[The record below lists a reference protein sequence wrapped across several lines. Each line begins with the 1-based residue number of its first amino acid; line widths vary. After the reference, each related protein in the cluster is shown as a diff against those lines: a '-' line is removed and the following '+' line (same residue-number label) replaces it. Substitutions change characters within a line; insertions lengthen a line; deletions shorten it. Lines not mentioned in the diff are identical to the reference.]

1 MTYPPQPPGPPQGP
15 YGPPP
20 PGPQDPFN
28 QGPYNQGPNPY
39 QPQPPWAGG
48 PPGYPMGPPPKKP
61 RTGLIATLII
71 VAILV
76 VGGGG
81 VAAYLLLGR
90 DDEAGKGS
98 GQGGGEGG
106 GARAA
111 AQTYVLEL
119 EKALNA
125 PVQEVDLGKLKPVTC
140 GEDFAKM
147 EDDLAD
153 AKGRGESTSAGPG
166 DEGKIRIRLKDFERT
181 PDGAK
186 FTLTER
192 EAGGGGDEQTRDM
205 TVAKEGAGWQVC
217 GLYEK
222 GQSGGGETGDN
233 GGSSGS
239 SPTRAVPPNPIPP
252 PTT

>member
-20 PGPQDPFN
+20 PGPPHDPYN

-39 QPQPPWAGG
+39 QQPPW
-48 PPGYPMGPPPKKP
+48 GYPGPPPKKP

-81 VAAYLLLGR
+81 VTAYLLLGR

-119 EKALNA
+119 ETALNA

-153 AKGRGESTSAGPG
+153 AKGNGESSSAEPG
-166 DEGKIRIRLKDFERT
+166 DDGKIRIRLKDFERT
-181 PDGAK
+181 RDGAK

-192 EAGGGGDEQTRDM
+192 EAGGGGGSGGDEQTRDM
-205 TVAKEGAGWQVC
+205 TVAKEGTDWKVC
-217 GLYEK
+217 GLYAK
-222 GQSGGGETGDN
+222 GRPGGGETGGND
-233 GGSSGS
+233 GSESP